1 MRASALLLMLLVSL
15 LAGCAGQPPK
25 TGTPGDTANANTWSD
40 ADLGSFEGFSQAL
53 EQSLNKKDSSL
64 FAERVD
70 TREFARRS
78 LASLGLKAVKTSTV
92 NTYGDVLDKTLKGR
106 YKENFAQ
113 IKSARFIRLMPGESS
128 DPDEAVSLIRIRPED
143 GGINYWKIH
152 LRRVNGRV
160 GIVDWFSYSLGD
172 LASRS
177 LGSFVL
183 QAGLAA
189 AKPDYPGSGAIRT
202 YLAAAQSKDPRK
214 QLDAYEQLPA
224 QLKRNSLLMFA
235 HAQSAM
241 KVSQEAY
248 HDALSELAPMYR
260 ENDDYALMLVDY
272 YLFNNDYD
280 KAQQAID
287 AVAQSIGQDAGLDS
301 LHAGIALQN
310 QAYNRAIA
318 YARDGIQ
325 RDASYEDNYWV
336 LLDALVYSHNYADA
350 VLVLNILEQGFDYR
364 FDSRQM
370 ATLEGYEDFSRSD
383 AFNSWRSASAH

>member
-1 MRASALLLMLLVSL
+1 
-15 LAGCAGQPPK
+15 
-25 TGTPGDTANANTWSD
+25 
-40 ADLGSFEGFSQAL
+40 
-53 EQSLNKKDSSL
+53 
-64 FAERVD
+64 
-70 TREFARRS
+70 
-78 LASLGLKAVKTSTV
+78 
-92 NTYGDVLDKTLKGR
+92 
-106 YKENFAQ
+106 
-113 IKSARFIRLMPGESS
+113 MPGETSG
-128 DPDEAVSLIRIRPED
+128 PDEAVSLVRIRPED
-143 GGINYWKIH
+143 GGINYWKVYLH
-152 LRRVNGRV
+152 RVNGRV
-160 GIVDWFSYSLGD
+160 SIVDWFSYSLGD

-189 AKPDYPGSGAIRT
+189 MKPDMPGADAIKA

-235 HAQSAM
+235 HAQTAM
-241 KVSQEAY
+241 KVSDEEY
-248 HDALSELAPMYR
+248 RNALFELAPLYR
-260 ENDDYALMLVDY
+260 EKDDYALMLVDY
-272 YLFNNDYD
+272 YLFNEDYD
-280 KAQQAID
+280 RAQQALD
-287 AVAQSIGQDAGLDS
+287 TVAENIGQDAGLDS

-310 QAYNRAIA
+310 QRYNRAIA

>member
-25 TGTPGDTANANTWSD
+25 AGTPGDTANANTWSD

-113 IKSARFIRLMPGESS
+113 IKSARFIRLMPEESS

>member
-1 MRASALLLMLLVSL
+1 MRASALCLMLLVSL
-15 LAGCAGQPPK
+15 LAGCAGQPPR
-25 TGTPGDTANANTWSD
+25 TATPGDSANADTRSD

-53 EQSLNKKDSSL
+53 EQSLKEKDSSL

-70 TREFARRS
+70 THAFARRS

-92 NTYGDVLDKTLKGR
+92 NTYADVLRKALKSR
-106 YKENFAQ
+106 FQENFAQ
-113 IKSARFIRLMPGESS
+113 VKSARFIRLMPGETSG
-128 DPDEAVSLIRIRPED
+128 PDEAVSLVRIRPED
-143 GGINYWKIH
+143 GGINYWKVYLH
-152 LRRVNGRV
+152 RVNGRV
-160 GIVDWFSYSLGD
+160 SIVDWFSYSLGD

-189 AKPDYPGSGAIRT
+189 MKPDMPGADAIKA

-224 QLKRNSLLMFA
+224 PLKKNSLLMFA
-235 HAQSAM
+235 HAQTAM
-241 KVSQEAY
+241 KVSDEEY
-248 HDALSELAPMYR
+248 RNALSELAPLYR
-260 ENDDYALMLVDY
+260 EKDDYALMLVDY
-272 YLFNNDYD
+272 YLFNEDYD
-280 KAQQAID
+280 SAQQALD
-287 AVAQSIGQDAGLDS
+287 TVAENIGQDAGLDS

-310 QAYNRAIA
+310 QRYNRAIA